1 MSDDEVLELISS
13 SSTGSSDPAAT
24 KKAQDLM
31 QSMLNKIFDGINRV
45 KLNPESFAEGM
56 ESREKELVNFS
67 KFIKA

>member
-1 MSDDEVLELISS
+1 
-13 SSTGSSDPAAT
+13 
-24 KKAQDLM
+24 M